1 MEKLREYRKRAGM
14 SMDALAKAVGV
25 SMHSIFRW
33 ETGKTSPTA
42 KEVVLLSDVLNV
54 PTNELLGVEAQKGE
68 AVK

>member
-33 ETGKTSPTA
+33 ETGKTNPTA

-54 PTNELLGVEAQKGE
+54 PPNELLGVGE
-68 AVK
+68 GGEK

>member
-33 ETGKTSPTA
+33 ETGKTNPTA

-54 PTNELLGVEAQKGE
+54 SPNELLGVGE
-68 AVK
+68 GGEK